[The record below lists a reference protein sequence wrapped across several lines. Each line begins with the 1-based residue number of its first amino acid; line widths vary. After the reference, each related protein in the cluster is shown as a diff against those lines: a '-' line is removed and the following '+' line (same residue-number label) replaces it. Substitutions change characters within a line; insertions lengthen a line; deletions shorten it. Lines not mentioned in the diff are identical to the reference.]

1 MSPGIITKNCL
12 ERRESKT
19 APWMECSII
28 KKLGRRV
35 KISSRR
41 LTEKELPTGRKKTKR
56 AQCPGSQV
64 KNVHPGRGSE
74 D

>member
-1 MSPGIITKNCL
+1 
-12 ERRESKT
+12 
-19 APWMECSII
+19 MECSII